1 MQERERRLA
10 GDQHELA
17 PLLQRDVGG
26 ALDQRSAGAMGDR
39 GERPHRARADHHAQ
53 CLHRPRRRLGAAVRV
68 IEQAHAAPIT
78 ARRLLQAGF
87 VLDPTFLGKQPPAV
101 RGDEQPGRHMI
112 RREHLEQP
120 HGVRCSG
127 GTGDRENDYFYF
139 TRLVEGKN
147 YPIYARKHGSVSAP
161 EEIMIDANAL
171 AEGKATF
178 LIRAWEVSSGEDL
191 LAFAADTTG
200 GRVSSIRFK
209 NLRTGEM
216 LSDVIPRAIGGIAWA
231 EDNRTLFYTKPDS
244 VSVRPYQV
252 YRHRLGTPAATDQ
265 MVYEDKDETYYV
277 GVSKTKSRAYIMIQ
291 SSQTMATEYSYIRAD
306 QPDAPFRVLFP
317 RERGHEYQA
326 NHFGDYFY
334 ILSNDHAKNF
344 RLMRTPVARPSR
356 ANWEEVI
363 PHRADV
369 LLEDFEFFKDFLVLS
384 ERKDGLVQLRV
395 RPWSGKGEY
404 YLDFGEPAYL
414 AFVSVNREFDTP
426 LLRYVYTSLT
436 TPSSTYDYDMRT
448 KQKTLLK
455 RDQILGGFDPSN
467 YVTERFYTTARDGAR
482 VPVSLMYKKGIA
494 RPAPLLLTGYGSY
507 GASSDPTFSS
517 DRLSLVDRGFVFA
530 IAHIRGGSE
539 MGRAWYENGR
549 QLQKKNTFNDFVD
562 VADDLIRRGYTSSS
576 KLFARGASAGG
587 LLMGAVVNQRPEL
600 WRGVVAGVPYVDVI
614 TTMSDSTIPLT
625 TGEYD
630 EWGNPHDS
638 TFYRYM
644 LSYSPY
650 DNVERKAYP
659 NLLITA
665 GLYDTQVLYV
675 EPAKWTAKLRAMKT
689 DNHRL
694 ILRTNMEAGHSG
706 ASGRYKRWHDVAFEY
721 AFLLDLAGLGGKP
734 TP

>member
-1 MQERERRLA
+1 MSTRMRSLA
-10 GDQHELA
+10 LA
-17 PLLQRDVGG
+17 FAVIPCAVIAQQAPMSSPTPPV
-26 ALDQRSAGAMGDR
+26 AAV
-39 GERPHRARADHHAQ
+39 RPHRFDEHGNVRIDQYYWLKERSNPEVIKYLEDENAYTASVMAHTQALQD
-53 CLHRPRRRLGAAVRV
+53 RLYEEMKGRV
-68 IEQAHAAPIT
+68 
-78 ARRLLQAGF
+78 LQNDQSVPF
-87 VLDPTFLGKQPPAV
+87 
-101 RGDEQPGRHMI
+101 
-112 RREHLEQP
+112 RE
-120 HGVRCSG
+120 G
-127 GTGDRENDYFYF
+127 NYFYY
-139 TRLVEGKN
+139 TRLVDGKN
-147 YPIYARKHGSVSAP
+147 YPIYARKRGSTTAP
-161 EEIMIDANAL
+161 EEIMIDANVL

-178 LIRAWEVSSGEDL
+178 IVRAWDVSSAEDI
-191 LAFAADTTG
+191 LAFAVDTTG
-200 GRVSSIRFK
+200 GRVSAIRFK

-216 LSDVIPRAIGGIAWA
+216 LADVIPRSIGGIAWA
-231 EDNRTLFYTKPDS
+231 EDNRTIFYTKPDS

-252 YRHRLGTPAATDQ
+252 YRHRLGTPAAADQ

-277 GVSKTKSRAYIMIQ
+277 GVFKTKSRAYIMIQ

-306 QPDAPFRVLFP
+306 QPDAAFRVLFP
-317 RERGHEYQA
+317 RERGHEYYV

-334 ILSNDHAKNF
+334 VLSNDHAQNF

-356 ANWEEVI
+356 ATWEEVI

-369 LLEDFEFFKDFLVLS
+369 LIEDFEFFRDFMVLS

-395 RPWSGKGEY
+395 RPWSGRGEY

-414 AFVSVNREFDTP
+414 AFVSTNREFDTP

-482 VPVSLMYKKGIA
+482 VPVSLVYRKGIA

-507 GASSDPTFSS
+507 GSSSDPTFSS
-517 DRLSLVDRGFVFA
+517 DRLSLLDRGFAFA

-549 QLQKKNTFNDFVD
+549 QLQKKNTFTDFID
-562 VADDLIRRGYTSSS
+562 VADDLIRRGYTSRDR
-576 KLFARGASAGG
+576 LFARGASAGG
-587 LLMGAVVNQRPEL
+587 LLMGAVVNMRPEL
-600 WRGVVAGVPYVDVI
+600 WKGVIAGVPYVDVI

-630 EWGNPHDS
+630 EWGNPNDS

-659 NLLITA
+659 NMLITA

-675 EPAKWTAKLRAMKT
+675 EPAKWTARLRAMRT
-689 DNHRL
+689 DNNRL
-694 ILRTNMEAGHSG
+694 ILRTNMEAGHAG
-706 ASGRYKRWHDVAFEY
+706 ASGRYKRWRDVAFEY
-721 AFLLDLAGLGGKP
+721 AFLLDLAGLGDKP

>member
-1 MQERERRLA
+1 MPAAIRSL
-10 GDQHELA
+10 
-17 PLLQRDVGG
+17 PLLTVLFPAVILAQAPATAVTTPSLTPPM
-26 ALDQRSAGAMGDR
+26 AAV
-39 GERPHRARADHHAQ
+39 RPHRFDEHGNVRIDQYYWLKERSNPEVIKYLEAENAYTKAVMAHTEALQD
-53 CLHRPRRRLGAAVRV
+53 RLYEELKGRV
-68 IEQAHAAPIT
+68 
-78 ARRLLQAGF
+78 LQNDQSVPF
-87 VLDPTFLGKQPPAV
+87 
-101 RGDEQPGRHMI
+101 
-112 RREHLEQP
+112 RE
-120 HGVRCSG
+120 G
-127 GTGDRENDYFYF
+127 NYFYY

-147 YPIYARKHGSVSAP
+147 YPIYARKRGALTAP

-178 LIRAWEVSSGEDL
+178 LIRAWDVSSGEDL

-216 LSDVIPRAIGGIAWA
+216 LSDVVPRSIGGIAWA
-231 EDNRTLFYTKPDS
+231 EDNRTIFYTKPDS

-252 YRHRLGTPAATDQ
+252 YRHKLGTAAATDQ

-277 GVSKTKSRAYIMIQ
+277 GVSKTKSRSYIMIQ

-306 QPDAPFRVLFP
+306 QPEAPFRVLIP
-317 RERGHEYQA
+317 RERGHEYYA

-344 RLMRTPVARPSR
+344 RLMRTPVARPGR
-356 ANWEEVI
+356 DNWEEVI

-369 LLEDFEFFKDFLVLS
+369 LLEDFEFFKDYLVLT

-395 RPWSGKGEY
+395 RPWTGGGQNEY
-404 YLDFGEPAYL
+404 YLDFGESAYL
-414 AFVSVNREFDTP
+414 AYVSTNLEFDTP
-426 LLRYVYTSLT
+426 VLRYGYTSLT
-436 TPSSTYDYDMRT
+436 TPSSTYDYDMKTR
-448 KQKTLLK
+448 QKTLLK
-455 RDQILGGFDPSN
+455 RDQILGGFDPAN
-467 YVTERFYTTARDGAR
+467 YVSERFFTTARDGAR
-482 VPVSLMYKKGIA
+482 VPVSLVYKKGIA

-507 GASSDPTFSS
+507 GSSSDPTFSS
-517 DRLSLVDRGFVFA
+517 DRLSLLDRGFVFA

-549 QLQKKNTFNDFVD
+549 QLQKKNTFTDFVD
-562 VADDLIRRGYTSSS
+562 AADDLIRRGYTSSDR
-576 KLFARGASAGG
+576 LFARGASAGG
-587 LLMGAVVNQRPEL
+587 LLMGAVVNMRPEL
-600 WRGVVAGVPYVDVI
+600 FKGVIAGVPYVDVI
-614 TTMSDSTIPLT
+614 TTMMDSTIPLT

-650 DNVERKAYP
+650 DHVERKAYP

-675 EPAKWTAKLRAMKT
+675 EPAKWTARLRAMKT
-689 DNHRL
+689 DNNRL
-694 ILRTNMEAGHSG
+694 ILRTNMEAGHGG
-706 ASGRYKRWHDVAFEY
+706 ASGRYKRWRDVAFEY
-721 AFLLDLAGLGGKP
+721 AFLLDLAGLGVKP

>member
-1 MQERERRLA
+1 MLFRIRAFALA
-10 GDQHELA
+10 LVAFAPGVIRAQAPATSAPAAALTPPLA
-17 PLLQRDVGG
+17 AV
-26 ALDQRSAGAMGDR
+26 
-39 GERPHRARADHHAQ
+39 RPHRFDEFGTVRIDNYYWLKERSNPEVIKYLEDENAYTKAVMAHTAALQD
-53 CLHRPRRRLGAAVRV
+53 RLYEEMKGRV
-68 IEQAHAAPIT
+68 
-78 ARRLLQAGF
+78 LQNDQSVPF
-87 VLDPTFLGKQPPAV
+87 
-101 RGDEQPGRHMI
+101 
-112 RREHLEQP
+112 RE
-120 HGVRCSG
+120 G
-127 GTGDRENDYFYF
+127 NYFYY

-147 YPIYARKHGSVSAP
+147 YPIYARKRGSLNAP
-161 EEIMIDANAL
+161 EEILIDANVL
-171 AEGKATF
+171 AEGKSTF
-178 LIRAWEVSSGEDL
+178 LIRAWDVSSAEDI

-200 GRVSSIRFK
+200 GRVSTIRFK
-209 NLRTGEM
+209 NLRTGET
-216 LSDVIPRAIGGIAWA
+216 LSDVIPRSIGGIAWA
-231 EDNRTLFYTKPDS
+231 EDNRTVFYTKPDS

-252 YRHRLGTPAATDQ
+252 YRHKLGTPAASDQ

-277 GVSKTKSRAYIMIQ
+277 SVFKTKSRAYIMIQ

-306 QPDAPFRVLFP
+306 QPDAAFRVLIP
-317 RERGHEYQA
+317 RERGHEYYA

-334 ILSNDHAKNF
+334 LLSNDHAQNF
-344 RLMRTPVARPSR
+344 RLMRTPVARPGR
-356 ANWEEVI
+356 ATWEEVI

-395 RPWSGKGEY
+395 RPWSGRGEY
-404 YLDFGEPAYL
+404 YLDFGEQAYL
-414 AFVSVNREFDTP
+414 AFVSTNREFDTP
-426 LLRYVYTSLT
+426 QLRYVYTSLT

-448 KQKTLLK
+448 KQRTLLK
-455 RDQILGGFDPSN
+455 RDQILGGFDPAN

-482 VPVSLMYKKGIA
+482 VPVSLVYKKGIA

-507 GASSDPTFSS
+507 GSSSDPTFSS
-517 DRLSLVDRGFVFA
+517 DRLSLLDRGFVYA

-562 VADDLIRRGYTSSS
+562 VADDLVRRGYTSSS

-600 WRGVVAGVPYVDVI
+600 WRGVIAGVPYVDVI

-659 NLLITA
+659 NMLITA

-675 EPAKWTAKLRAMKT
+675 EPAKWTARLRAMKT
-689 DNHRL
+689 DNNRL
-694 ILRTNMEAGHSG
+694 ILRTNMEAGHGG
-706 ASGRYKRWHDVAFEY
+706 ASGRYKRWRDVAFEY
-721 AFLLDLAGLGGKP
+721 SFLLDLAGLGDKP

>member
-1 MQERERRLA
+1 MLIRTRVLA
-10 GDQHELA
+10 LAAFVPGVILAQQQPAPPATAAPLA
-17 PLLQRDVGG
+17 PPMAAV
-26 ALDQRSAGAMGDR
+26 
-39 GERPHRARADHHAQ
+39 RPHRFDEHGTVRIDQYYWLKERSNPEVIKYLEAENAYTKAFMAHTEALQ
-53 CLHRPRRRLGAAVRV
+53 ERLYDELKGRV
-68 IEQAHAAPIT
+68 
-78 ARRLLQAGF
+78 LQNDQSVPF
-87 VLDPTFLGKQPPAV
+87 
-101 RGDEQPGRHMI
+101 
-112 RREHLEQP
+112 RE
-120 HGVRCSG
+120 G
-127 GTGDRENDYFYF
+127 NYFYY

-147 YPIYARKHGSVSAP
+147 YPIYARKRGSLTAP

-216 LSDVIPRAIGGIAWA
+216 LPDVVPRAIGGIAWA

-244 VSVRPYQV
+244 VTVRPYQV
-252 YRHRLGTPAATDQ
+252 YRHRLGTL
-265 MVYEDKDETYYV
+265 
-277 GVSKTKSRAYIMIQ
+277 
-291 SSQTMATEYSYIRAD
+291 MATEYSYIRAD
-306 QPDAPFRVLFP
+306 QPDAPFKVLIP
-317 RERGHEYQA
+317 RERGHEYSA

-344 RLMRTPVARPSR
+344 RLMRTPVAKPGRD
-356 ANWEEVI
+356 NWEEVI

-369 LLEDFEFFKDFLVLS
+369 LLEDFEFFRDYLVLT

-395 RPWSGKGEY
+395 RPWSGTNEY

-414 AFVSVNREFDTP
+414 AYVSTNLEFDTP
-426 LLRYVYTSLT
+426 VLRYGYTSLT

-448 KQKTLLK
+448 RQKTLLK
-455 RDQILGGFDPSN
+455 RDQILGGFDPAN
-467 YVTERFYTTARDGAR
+467 YVSERFFTTARDGAR
-482 VPVSLMYKKGIA
+482 VPVSLVYRKGIA

-507 GASSDPTFSS
+507 GSSSDPTFSS
-517 DRLSLVDRGFVFA
+517 DRLSLLDRGFAFA

-549 QLQKKNTFNDFVD
+549 QLEKKNTFTDFVD
-562 VADDLIRRGYTSSS
+562 VADDLVRRGYASSDR
-576 KLFARGASAGG
+576 LFARGASAGG
-587 LLMGAVVNQRPEL
+587 LLMGAVVNMRPEL
-600 WRGVVAGVPYVDVI
+600 LKGVIAGVPYVDVI
-614 TTMSDSTIPLT
+614 TTMMDSTIPLT

-675 EPAKWTAKLRAMKT
+675 EPAKWTARLRAMKT
-689 DNHRL
+689 DTNRL
-694 ILRTNMEAGHSG
+694 ILRTNMEAGHGG

>member
-1 MQERERRLA
+1 MLFRIRAFALA
-10 GDQHELA
+10 LVAFAPGVIRAQAPATSAPAAALTPPLA
-17 PLLQRDVGG
+17 AV
-26 ALDQRSAGAMGDR
+26 
-39 GERPHRARADHHAQ
+39 RPHRFDEFGTVRIDNYYWLKERSNPEVIKYLEDENAYTKAVMAHTAALQD
-53 CLHRPRRRLGAAVRV
+53 RLYEEMKGRV
-68 IEQAHAAPIT
+68 
-78 ARRLLQAGF
+78 LQNDQSVPF
-87 VLDPTFLGKQPPAV
+87 
-101 RGDEQPGRHMI
+101 
-112 RREHLEQP
+112 RE
-120 HGVRCSG
+120 G
-127 GTGDRENDYFYF
+127 NYFYY

-147 YPIYARKHGSVSAP
+147 YPIYARKRGSLNAP
-161 EEIMIDANAL
+161 EEILIDANVL
-171 AEGKATF
+171 AEGKSTF
-178 LIRAWEVSSGEDL
+178 LIRAWDVSSAEDI

-200 GRVSSIRFK
+200 GRVSTIRFK

-216 LSDVIPRAIGGIAWA
+216 LSDVIPRSIGGIAWA
-231 EDNRTLFYTKPDS
+231 EDNRTVFYTKPDS

-252 YRHRLGTPAATDQ
+252 YRHKLGTPAASDQ

-277 GVSKTKSRAYIMIQ
+277 SVFKTKSRAYIMIQ

-306 QPDAPFRVLFP
+306 QPDAAFRVLIP
-317 RERGHEYQA
+317 RERGHEYYA

-334 ILSNDHAKNF
+334 LLSNDHAQNF
-344 RLMRTPVARPSR
+344 RLMRTPVARPGR
-356 ANWEEVI
+356 ATWEEVI

-395 RPWSGKGEY
+395 RPWSGRGEY
-404 YLDFGEPAYL
+404 YLDFGEQAYL
-414 AFVSVNREFDTP
+414 AFVSTNLEFNTP

-448 KQKTLLK
+448 KQRTLLK
-455 RDQILGGFDPSN
+455 RDQILGGFDPAN

-482 VPVSLMYKKGIA
+482 VPVSLVYKKGIA

-507 GASSDPTFSS
+507 GSSSDPTFSS
-517 DRLSLVDRGFVFA
+517 DRLSLLDRGFVYA

-562 VADDLIRRGYTSSS
+562 VADDLVRRGYTSSS

-600 WRGVVAGVPYVDVI
+600 WRGVIAGVPYVDVI

-659 NLLITA
+659 NMLITA

-675 EPAKWTAKLRAMKT
+675 EPAKWTARLRAMKT
-689 DNHRL
+689 DNNRL
-694 ILRTNMEAGHSG
+694 ILRTNMEAGHGG
-706 ASGRYKRWHDVAFEY
+706 ASGRYKRWRDVAFEY
-721 AFLLDLAGLGGKP
+721 SFLLDLAGLGDKP

>member
-1 MQERERRLA
+1 MASRIRSLA
-10 GDQHELA
+10 LA
-17 PLLQRDVGG
+17 LIGFAPGIILAQAAATSTATATLTPPLAAV
-26 ALDQRSAGAMGDR
+26 
-39 GERPHRARADHHAQ
+39 RPHRFDEHGTVRIDPYYWLKERSNPEVIKYLEEENAYTKAVMAHTEALQD
-53 CLHRPRRRLGAAVRV
+53 RLYEEMKGRV
-68 IEQAHAAPIT
+68 
-78 ARRLLQAGF
+78 LQNDQSVPF
-87 VLDPTFLGKQPPAV
+87 
-101 RGDEQPGRHMI
+101 
-112 RREHLEQP
+112 RE
-120 HGVRCSG
+120 R
-127 GTGDRENDYFYF
+127 NYFYY

-147 YPIYARKHGSVSAP
+147 YPIYARKRGSLSAP
-161 EEIMIDANAL
+161 EEIMIDANVL

-178 LIRAWEVSSGEDL
+178 LIRAWEVSSVEDL

-216 LSDVIPRAIGGIAWA
+216 LPDIIPRAIGGIAWA

-277 GVSKTKSRAYIMIQ
+277 GVFKTKSRAYIMIQ

-306 QPDAPFRVLFP
+306 QPDAPFKVLIP
-317 RERGHEYQA
+317 RERGHEYSA

-344 RLMRTPVARPSR
+344 RLMRTPVARPGR
-356 ANWEEVI
+356 DNWQEVI
-363 PHRADV
+363 PHRPDV
-369 LLEDFEFFKDFLVLS
+369 LLEDFEFFRDFLVLT

-395 RPWSGKGEY
+395 RPWSGTNEY

-414 AFVSVNREFDTP
+414 AYVSTNLEFDTSV
-426 LLRYVYTSLT
+426 LRYGYTSLT

-448 KQKTLLK
+448 RQKTLLK
-455 RDQILGGFDPSN
+455 RDQILGGFDPAN

-482 VPVSLMYKKGIA
+482 VPVSIVYRKGIA

-517 DRLSLVDRGFVFA
+517 DRLSLLDRGFAFA

-562 VADDLIRRGYTSSS
+562 VADDLIRRGYTSPDR
-576 KLFARGASAGG
+576 LFARGASAGG
-587 LLMGAVVNQRPEL
+587 LLMGAVVNMRPEL
-600 WRGVVAGVPYVDVI
+600 FKGVIAGVPYVDVI
-614 TTMSDSTIPLT
+614 TTMMDSTIPLT

-689 DNHRL
+689 GSNRL
-694 ILRTNMEAGHSG
+694 ILRTNMEAGHGG
-706 ASGRYKRWHDVAFEY
+706 ASGRYKRWRDVAFEY
-721 AFLLDLAGLGGKP
+721 AFLLDLAGLGEKP
-734 TP
+734 SP

>member
-1 MQERERRLA
+1 MPARIRSLA
-10 GDQHELA
+10 LA
-17 PLLQRDVGG
+17 LAAFIPATVVAQQAPTTSPAAP
-26 ALDQRSAGAMGDR
+26 ALTPPMAAV
-39 GERPHRARADHHAQ
+39 RPHRFDEHGNVRIDQYYWLKDRNNPEVIKYLEDENAYTKAVMAHTQALQD
-53 CLHRPRRRLGAAVRV
+53 RLYEELKGRV
-68 IEQAHAAPIT
+68 
-78 ARRLLQAGF
+78 LQNDQSVPF
-87 VLDPTFLGKQPPAV
+87 
-101 RGDEQPGRHMI
+101 
-112 RREHLEQP
+112 RE
-120 HGVRCSG
+120 G
-127 GTGDRENDYFYF
+127 NYFYY

-147 YPIYARKHGSVSAP
+147 YPIYARKRGSVSAP

-216 LSDVIPRAIGGIAWA
+216 LSDVVPRSIGGIAWA
-231 EDNRTLFYTKPDS
+231 EDNRTIFYTKPDS

-252 YRHRLGTPAATDQ
+252 YRHKLGTPAATDQ

-277 GVSKTKSRAYIMIQ
+277 GVSKTKSRSYIMIQ

-306 QPDAPFRVLFP
+306 QPEARFRVLIP
-317 RERGHEYQA
+317 RERGHEYYT

-344 RLMRTPVARPSR
+344 RLMRTPVAKPGRD
-356 ANWEEVI
+356 NWQEVI
-363 PHRADV
+363 PHRAAV
-369 LLEDFEFFKDFLVLS
+369 LIEDFEFFRDYLVLT

-395 RPWSGKGEY
+395 RPWTGQNEY

-414 AFVSVNREFDTP
+414 AYVSTNLEFDTP
-426 LLRYVYTSLT
+426 VLRYGYTSLT
-436 TPSSTYDYDMRT
+436 TPSSTYDYDMKTR
-448 KQKTLLK
+448 QKTLLK
-455 RDQILGGFDPSN
+455 RDQILGGFDPAN
-467 YVTERFYTTARDGAR
+467 YVTERFWTTARDGAR
-482 VPVSLMYKKGIA
+482 VPVSLVYRKGTA

-507 GASSDPTFSS
+507 GSSSDPTFSS
-517 DRLSLVDRGFVFA
+517 DRLSLLDRGFVFA

-549 QLQKKNTFNDFVD
+549 QLQKKNTFTDFID
-562 VADDLIRRGYTSSS
+562 VADDLIRRGYTSSNR
-576 KLFARGASAGG
+576 LFARGASAGG
-587 LLMGAVVNQRPEL
+587 LLMGAVVNMRPEL
-600 WRGVVAGVPYVDVI
+600 FRGVIAGVPYVDVI

-638 TFYRYM
+638 TFYQYM

-675 EPAKWTAKLRAMKT
+675 EPAKWTARLRAMKT
-689 DNHRL
+689 DNNRL
-694 ILRTNMEAGHSG
+694 ILRTNMEAGHGG

-721 AFLLDLAGLGGKP
+721 AFLLDLAGLGDKP

>member
-1 MQERERRLA
+1 MITYPRFLA
-10 GDQHELA
+10 LA
-17 PLLQRDVGG
+17 AFVPAVVV
-26 ALDQRSAGAMGDR
+26 
-39 GERPHRARADHHAQ
+39 AQ
-53 CLHRPRRRLGAAVRV
+53 QAPAPSPTAPVLTPPVAAVRAHRFDEHGTVRTDSYYWLRERSNPEV
-68 IEQAHAAPIT
+68 IKYLEDENAYTKAVMAHTEALQN
-78 ARRLLQAGF
+78 RLYDELKGRVLQSDQSVPF
-87 VLDPTFLGKQPPAV
+87 
-101 RGDEQPGRHMI
+101 
-112 RREHLEQP
+112 RE
-120 HGVRCSG
+120 G
-127 GTGDRENDYFYF
+127 NYFYY

-147 YPIYARKHGSVSAP
+147 YPIYARKRGSLNAP
-161 EEIMIDANAL
+161 EEILIDANAL
-171 AEGKATF
+171 AEGKPTF

-209 NLRTGEM
+209 NLRSGE
-216 LSDVIPRAIGGIAWA
+216 LLPDIVPRAIGGIAWA
-231 EDNRTLFYTKPDS
+231 EDNHTLFYTKPDS
-244 VSVRPYQV
+244 VTVRPYQI
-252 YRHRLGTPAATDQ
+252 YRHKLGTPASADHL
-265 MVYEDKDETYYV
+265 VYEDKDETYYTSV
-277 GVSKTKSRAYIMIQ
+277 FKTKSRAYIMVQ
-291 SSQTMATEYSYIRAD
+291 SEQTMATEYHYVRAD
-306 QPDAPFRVLFP
+306 QPDAAVRVLIS
-317 RERGHEYQA
+317 RERGHEYYA
-326 NHFGDYFY
+326 DHFGDYFY

-344 RLMRTPVARPSR
+344 RLMRTPVARPGR
-356 ANWEEVI
+356 DNWEEVI
-363 PHRADV
+363 AHRPDV
-369 LLEDFEFFKDFLVLS
+369 LLEGFESFKDYLVLS

-395 RPWSGKGEY
+395 RPWSGGGRTEY

-414 AFVSVNREFDTP
+414 AYVSVNREFDTP
-426 LLRYVYTSLT
+426 LLRFVYTSLT

-448 KQKTLLK
+448 RQKTLLK
-455 RDQILGGFDPSN
+455 RDSILGGFDPAN
-467 YVTERFYTTARDGAR
+467 YVTERLYTTARDGAR
-482 VPVSLMYKKGIA
+482 VPVSVVYRKGIA

-507 GASSDPTFSS
+507 GASTDPTFSS
-517 DRLSLVDRGFVFA
+517 DRLSLLDRGFVFA

-549 QLQKKNTFNDFVD
+549 QLQKKNTFTDFID
-562 VADDLIRRGYTSSS
+562 VADDLVRRGYTTPDRM
-576 KLFARGASAGG
+576 FARGASAGG
-587 LLMGAVVNQRPEL
+587 LLMGAVVNLRPEL
-600 WRGVVAGVPYVDVI
+600 FEGVIAGVPYVDVI
-614 TTMSDSTIPLT
+614 TTMMDSTIPLT

-689 DNHRL
+689 DKNRL

-706 ASGRYKRWHDVAFEY
+706 ASGRYKRWRDVAFEY
-721 AFLLDLAGLGGKP
+721 AFLLDLAGLGDKP

>member
-1 MQERERRLA
+1 MRALA
-10 GDQHELA
+10 LVALWPVVLVGQQA
-17 PLLQRDVGG
+17 PATAPATLTPPV
-26 ALDQRSAGAMGDR
+26 AAV
-39 GERPHRARADHHAQ
+39 RPHRFDEHGTVRIDNYYWLKDRKDPEVIRYLEDENAYTKAVMAHTEPLQ
-53 CLHRPRRRLGAAVRV
+53 ERLYEELKGRV
-68 IEQAHAAPIT
+68 QQNDQSVP
-78 ARRLLQAGF
+78 F
-87 VLDPTFLGKQPPAV
+87 
-101 RGDEQPGRHMI
+101 
-112 RREHLEQP
+112 RE
-120 HGVRCSG
+120 G
-127 GTGDRENDYFYF
+127 NYFYY
-139 TRLVEGKN
+139 TRLVDGKN
-147 YPIYARKHGSVSAP
+147 YPIYARKRGALTAP
-161 EEIMIDANAL
+161 EEIMIDVNAL
-171 AEGKATF
+171 AEGKSTY
-178 LIRAWEVSSGEDL
+178 IVRAWDVSSAEDI

-216 LSDVIPRAIGGIAWA
+216 LSDVIPRSIGGLAWA
-231 EDNRTLFYTKPDS
+231 EDNRTIFYTKPDS

-252 YRHRLGTPAATDQ
+252 YRHKLGTPAATDQ
-265 MVYEDKDETYYV
+265 MVYEDRDEQYYV
-277 GVSKTKSRAYIMIQ
+277 GVSKTKSRGYIMIQ

-306 QPDAPFRVLFP
+306 QPDAPFKVLFP
-317 RERGHEYQA
+317 RERGHEYSA
-326 NHFGDYFY
+326 SHFGDYFY
-334 ILSNDHAKNF
+334 VLTNDHAKNF

-395 RPWSGKGEY
+395 RPWTGKGEY

-414 AFVSVNREFDTP
+414 AFVSTNREFDTP

-436 TPSSTYDYDMRT
+436 TPSSSYDYDMRT
-448 KQKTLLK
+448 RQRTLLK

-482 VPVSLMYKKGIA
+482 VPVSIVYRKGMM

-507 GASSDPTFSS
+507 GSSSDPTFSS
-517 DRLSLVDRGFVFA
+517 DRLSLLDRGFAFA

-562 VADDLIRRGYTSSS
+562 VADDLIKRGYTSSDR
-576 KLFARGASAGG
+576 LFAVGRSAGG
-587 LLMGAVVNQRPEL
+587 LLMGAVVNMRPEL
-600 WRGVVAGVPYVDVI
+600 FRGVIAGVPYVDVI

-630 EWGNPHDS
+630 EWGNPNDS

-659 NLLITA
+659 NMLITA

-689 DNHRL
+689 DTNRL
-694 ILRTNMEAGHSG
+694 ILRTNMEAGHAG
-706 ASGRYKRWHDVAFEY
+706 ASGRYKRWRDVAFEY
-721 AFLLDLAGLGGKP
+721 AFLLDLAGLGDRAAP
-734 TP
+734 

>member
-1 MQERERRLA
+1 MLA
-10 GDQHELA
+10 RVRSFALA
-17 PLLQRDVGG
+17 LAAFVPSSIVAQATATSAAAP
-26 ALDQRSAGAMGDR
+26 ALTPPMAVV
-39 GERPHRARADHHAQ
+39 RPHRFDEFGTVRIDNYYWLKERSNPEVIKYLEDENAYTKAVMAHTVALQD
-53 CLHRPRRRLGAAVRV
+53 RLYEEMKGRV
-68 IEQAHAAPIT
+68 
-78 ARRLLQAGF
+78 LQNDQSVPF
-87 VLDPTFLGKQPPAV
+87 
-101 RGDEQPGRHMI
+101 
-112 RREHLEQP
+112 RE
-120 HGVRCSG
+120 G
-127 GTGDRENDYFYF
+127 NYFYY

-147 YPIYARKHGSVSAP
+147 YPIYARKRGSLNAP
-161 EEIMIDANAL
+161 EEIMIDANVL

-178 LIRAWEVSSGEDL
+178 LIRAWDVSSAEDI
-191 LAFAADTTG
+191 LAFGADTTG
-200 GRVSSIRFK
+200 GRVSAIRFK

-216 LSDVIPRAIGGIAWA
+216 LSDVIPRSIGGIAWA
-231 EDNRTLFYTKPDS
+231 EDNRTIFYTKPDS

-252 YRHRLGTPAATDQ
+252 YRHTLGTPAASDRL
-265 MVYEDKDETYYV
+265 VYEDKDETYYV
-277 GVSKTKSRAYIMIQ
+277 GVFKTKSRAYIMIQ

-306 QPDAPFRVLFP
+306 QPDAPFRVLIP
-317 RERGHEYQA
+317 RERGHEYSA

-334 ILSNDHAKNF
+334 LLSNDHAKNF
-344 RLMRTPVARPSR
+344 RLMRTPVARPGR
-356 ANWEEVI
+356 DNWEEVI

-395 RPWSGKGEY
+395 RPWSGKNEY

-414 AFVSVNREFDTP
+414 AFVSTNLEFDTP

-455 RDQILGGFDPSN
+455 RDQILGGFDPVN

-482 VPVSLMYKKGIA
+482 VPVSLVYKKGVA

-507 GASSDPTFSS
+507 GSSSDPTFSS
-517 DRLSLVDRGFVFA
+517 DRLSLLDRGFVYA

-562 VADDLIRRGYTSSS
+562 VGDDLIRRGYTSAN

-600 WRGVVAGVPYVDVI
+600 WRGVIAGVPYVDVI

-659 NLLITA
+659 NMLITA

-675 EPAKWTAKLRAMKT
+675 EPAKWTARLRAMKT
-689 DNHRL
+689 DNNRL
-694 ILRTNMEAGHSG
+694 ILRTNMEAGHGG
-706 ASGRYKRWHDVAFEY
+706 ASGRYKRWRDVAFEY
-721 AFLLDLAGLGGKP
+721 AFLLDLAGLGDKP

>member
-1 MQERERRLA
+1 MITHPRFLA
-10 GDQHELA
+10 LA
-17 PLLQRDVGG
+17 AFVPAVVVAQQSPAPSPIAP
-26 ALDQRSAGAMGDR
+26 ALTPPVAAV
-39 GERPHRARADHHAQ
+39 RPHRFDEHGTVRTDSYYWLRERSNPEVIKYLEDENAYTKAVMAHTEALQ
-53 CLHRPRRRLGAAVRV
+53 NRLYDELKGRV
-68 IEQAHAAPIT
+68 
-78 ARRLLQAGF
+78 LQSDQSVPF
-87 VLDPTFLGKQPPAV
+87 
-101 RGDEQPGRHMI
+101 
-112 RREHLEQP
+112 RE
-120 HGVRCSG
+120 G
-127 GTGDRENDYFYF
+127 NYFYY

-147 YPIYARKHGSVSAP
+147 YPIYARKRGSLNAP
-161 EEIMIDANAL
+161 EEILIDANAL
-171 AEGKATF
+171 AEGKPTF

-209 NLRTGEM
+209 NLRSGA
-216 LSDVIPRAIGGIAWA
+216 LLPDIVPRAIGGIAWA

-244 VSVRPYQV
+244 VTVRPYQI
-252 YRHRLGTPAATDQ
+252 YRHKLGTPASADHL
-265 MVYEDKDETYYV
+265 VYEDKDETYYTSV
-277 GVSKTKSRAYIMIQ
+277 FKTKSRAYIMVQ
-291 SSQTMATEYSYIRAD
+291 SEQTMATEYHYVRAD
-306 QPDAPFRVLFP
+306 QPDAAVRVLIP
-317 RERGHEYQA
+317 RERGHEYYA
-326 NHFGDYFY
+326 DHFGDYFY

-344 RLMRTPVARPSR
+344 RLMRTPVARPGR
-356 ANWEEVI
+356 DNWEEVI
-363 PHRADV
+363 AHRPDV
-369 LLEDFEFFKDFLVLS
+369 LLEAFESFKDYLVLS

-395 RPWSGKGEY
+395 RPWSGGGRTEY

-414 AFVSVNREFDTP
+414 AYVSVNREFDTP
-426 LLRYVYTSLT
+426 LLRFVYTSLT

-448 KQKTLLK
+448 RQKTLLK
-455 RDQILGGFDPSN
+455 RDSILGGFDPAN
-467 YVTERFYTTARDGAR
+467 YVTERLYTTARDGAR
-482 VPVSLMYKKGIA
+482 VPVSVVYRKGIA

-507 GASSDPTFSS
+507 GASTDPTFSS
-517 DRLSLVDRGFVFA
+517 DRLSLLDRGFVFA

-549 QLQKKNTFNDFVD
+549 QLQKKNTFTDFID
-562 VADDLIRRGYTSSS
+562 VADDLVRRGYTTPDRM
-576 KLFARGASAGG
+576 FARGASAGG
-587 LLMGAVVNQRPEL
+587 LLMGAVVNMRPEL
-600 WRGVVAGVPYVDVI
+600 FEGVIAGVPYVDVI
-614 TTMSDSTIPLT
+614 TTMMDSTIPLT

-659 NLLITA
+659 NLLLTA

-689 DNHRL
+689 DTNRL

-706 ASGRYKRWHDVAFEY
+706 ASGRYKRWRDVAFEY
-721 AFLLDLAGLGGKP
+721 AFLLDLAGLGDKP

>member
-1 MQERERRLA
+1 MLFRIRAFALA
-10 GDQHELA
+10 LVAFAPAVIRAQTPAVSAPAAALTPPLA
-17 PLLQRDVGG
+17 AV
-26 ALDQRSAGAMGDR
+26 
-39 GERPHRARADHHAQ
+39 RPHRFDEFGTVRIDNYYWLKERSNPEVIKYLEDENAYTKAVMAHTQALQD
-53 CLHRPRRRLGAAVRV
+53 RLYEEMKGRV
-68 IEQAHAAPIT
+68 
-78 ARRLLQAGF
+78 LQNDQSVPF
-87 VLDPTFLGKQPPAV
+87 
-101 RGDEQPGRHMI
+101 
-112 RREHLEQP
+112 RE
-120 HGVRCSG
+120 G
-127 GTGDRENDYFYF
+127 NYFYY

-147 YPIYARKHGSVSAP
+147 YPIYARKRGALNAP
-161 EEIMIDANAL
+161 EEIMIDANVL
-171 AEGKATF
+171 AEGKSTF
-178 LIRAWEVSSGEDL
+178 LIRAWDVSSAGDI

-200 GRVSSIRFK
+200 GRVSAIRFK

-216 LSDVIPRAIGGIAWA
+216 LSDVIPRSIGGIAWA
-231 EDNRTLFYTKPDS
+231 EDNRTIFYTKPDA

-252 YRHRLGTPAATDQ
+252 YRHKLGTPAASDQ

-277 GVSKTKSRAYIMIQ
+277 SVFKTKSRAYIMIQ

-306 QPDAPFRVLFP
+306 QPDAPFKVLIP
-317 RERGHEYQA
+317 RERGHEYSA

-344 RLMRTPVARPSR
+344 RLMRTPVAKPGRD
-356 ANWEEVI
+356 NWEEVI

-369 LLEDFEFFKDFLVLS
+369 LLEDFEFFRDYLVLT

-395 RPWSGKGEY
+395 RPWSGTNEY

-414 AFVSVNREFDTP
+414 AFVSTNREFDTP

-455 RDQILGGFDPSN
+455 RDQILGGFDPAN

-675 EPAKWTAKLRAMKT
+675 EPAKWTARLRAMKT
-689 DNHRL
+689 DTNRL

-706 ASGRYKRWHDVAFEY
+706 ASGRYKRWRDVAFEY
-721 AFLLDLAGLGGKP
+721 AFLLDLAGLGDKP

>member
-1 MQERERRLA
+1 MITHPRFLA
-10 GDQHELA
+10 LA
-17 PLLQRDVGG
+17 AFVPAVIVAQQSPAPSPTAP
-26 ALDQRSAGAMGDR
+26 ALTPPVAAV
-39 GERPHRARADHHAQ
+39 RPHRFDEHGTVRTDSYYWLRERSNPEVIKYLEDENAYTKGVMAHTEALQ
-53 CLHRPRRRLGAAVRV
+53 NRLYDELKGRV
-68 IEQAHAAPIT
+68 
-78 ARRLLQAGF
+78 LQSDQSVPF
-87 VLDPTFLGKQPPAV
+87 
-101 RGDEQPGRHMI
+101 
-112 RREHLEQP
+112 RE
-120 HGVRCSG
+120 G
-127 GTGDRENDYFYF
+127 NYFYY

-147 YPIYARKHGSVSAP
+147 YPIYARKRGSLNAP
-161 EEIMIDANAL
+161 EEILIDANAL
-171 AEGKATF
+171 AEGKPTF

-209 NLRTGEM
+209 NLRSGE
-216 LSDVIPRAIGGIAWA
+216 LLPDIVPRAIGGIAWA

-244 VSVRPYQV
+244 VTVRPYQI
-252 YRHRLGTPAATDQ
+252 YRHKLGTPASADHL
-265 MVYEDKDETYYV
+265 VYEDKDETYYTSV
-277 GVSKTKSRAYIMIQ
+277 FKTKSRAYIMVQ
-291 SSQTMATEYSYIRAD
+291 SEQTMATEYHYVRAD
-306 QPDAPFRVLFP
+306 QPDAAVRVLIP
-317 RERGHEYQA
+317 RERGHEYYA
-326 NHFGDYFY
+326 DHFGDYFY

-344 RLMRTPVARPSR
+344 RLMRTPVARPGR
-356 ANWEEVI
+356 DNWEEVI
-363 PHRADV
+363 AHRPDV
-369 LLEDFEFFKDFLVLS
+369 LLEGFESFKDYLVLS

-395 RPWSGKGEY
+395 RPWSGGGRTEY

-414 AFVSVNREFDTP
+414 AYVSVNREFDTP
-426 LLRYVYTSLT
+426 LLRFVYTSLT

-448 KQKTLLK
+448 RQKTLLK
-455 RDQILGGFDPSN
+455 RDSILGGFDPAN

-482 VPVSLMYKKGIA
+482 VPVSVVYRKGIA

-507 GASSDPTFSS
+507 GASTDPTFSS
-517 DRLSLVDRGFVFA
+517 DRLSLLDRGFVFA

-549 QLQKKNTFNDFVD
+549 QLQKKNTFTDFID
-562 VADDLIRRGYTSSS
+562 VADDLVRRGYTTPDRM
-576 KLFARGASAGG
+576 FARGASAGG
-587 LLMGAVVNQRPEL
+587 LLMGAVVNMRPEL
-600 WRGVVAGVPYVDVI
+600 FEGVIAGVPYVDVI
-614 TTMSDSTIPLT
+614 TTMMDSTIPLT

-650 DNVERKAYP
+650 DNVERKEYP
-659 NLLITA
+659 NLLLTA

-689 DNHRL
+689 DTNRL

-706 ASGRYKRWHDVAFEY
+706 ASGRYKRWRDVAFEY
-721 AFLLDLAGLGGKP
+721 AFLLDLAGLGDKP

>member
-1 MQERERRLA
+1 MPAAIRSL
-10 GDQHELA
+10 
-17 PLLQRDVGG
+17 PLLAVLFPGVILAQAPATATTTPSLTPPMAAV
-26 ALDQRSAGAMGDR
+26 
-39 GERPHRARADHHAQ
+39 RPHRFDEHGNVRIDQYYWLKERSNPEVIKYLEAENAYTKAVMAHTEALQ
-53 CLHRPRRRLGAAVRV
+53 ERLYDELKGRV
-68 IEQAHAAPIT
+68 
-78 ARRLLQAGF
+78 LQNDQSVPF
-87 VLDPTFLGKQPPAV
+87 
-101 RGDEQPGRHMI
+101 
-112 RREHLEQP
+112 RE
-120 HGVRCSG
+120 G
-127 GTGDRENDYFYF
+127 NYFYY

-147 YPIYARKHGSVSAP
+147 YPIYARKRGSVSAP

-252 YRHRLGTPAATDQ
+252 YRHKLGTPAATDQ

-306 QPDAPFRVLFP
+306 QPDAPFKVIFP
-317 RERGHEYQA
+317 RERGHEYHA

-344 RLMRTPVARPSR
+344 RLMRTPVARPGR
-356 ANWEEVI
+356 DNWEEVI

-369 LLEDFEFFKDFLVLS
+369 LLEDFEFFKDYLVLT

-395 RPWSGKGEY
+395 RPWTGGGQNEY

-414 AFVSVNREFDTP
+414 AYVSTNLEFDTP
-426 LLRYVYTSLT
+426 VLRYGYTSLT
-436 TPSSTYDYDMRT
+436 TPSSTYDYDMKTR
-448 KQKTLLK
+448 QKTLLK
-455 RDQILGGFDPSN
+455 RDQILGGFDPAN
-467 YVTERFYTTARDGAR
+467 YVSERFFTTARDGAR
-482 VPVSLMYKKGIA
+482 VPVSIVYRKGIA

-507 GASSDPTFSS
+507 GSSSDPTFSS
-517 DRLSLVDRGFVFA
+517 DRLSLLDRGFAFA

-549 QLQKKNTFNDFVD
+549 QLQKKNTFTDFVD
-562 VADDLIRRGYTSSS
+562 VADDLIRRSYTSSDR
-576 KLFARGASAGG
+576 LFARGASAGG
-587 LLMGAVVNQRPEL
+587 LLMGAVVNMRPEL
-600 WRGVVAGVPYVDVI
+600 FKGVIAGVPYVDVI
-614 TTMSDSTIPLT
+614 TTMMDSTIPLT

-650 DNVERKAYP
+650 DNVARKAYP

-675 EPAKWTAKLRAMKT
+675 EPAKWTARLRAMKT
-689 DNHRL
+689 DSNRL
-694 ILRTNMEAGHSG
+694 ILRTNMEAGHGG
-706 ASGRYKRWHDVAFEY
+706 ASGRYKRWRDVAFEY
-721 AFLLDLAGLGGKP
+721 AFLLDLAGLGVKP

>member
-1 MQERERRLA
+1 MVPHFRVLA
-10 GDQHELA
+10 LA
-17 PLLQRDVGG
+17 ACAPGIILAQAPTTSTAASPLTPPVAAIR
-26 ALDQRSAGAMGDR
+26 
-39 GERPHRARADHHAQ
+39 
-53 CLHRPRRRLGAAVRV
+53 LHRFDEHGTVRIDPYYWLKERSNPEVIKYLEDENAYTKAVMAHTEPLQDRLYEELKGRV
-68 IEQAHAAPIT
+68 
-78 ARRLLQAGF
+78 LQNDQSVPF
-87 VLDPTFLGKQPPAV
+87 
-101 RGDEQPGRHMI
+101 
-112 RREHLEQP
+112 RE
-120 HGVRCSG
+120 
-127 GTGDRENDYFYF
+127 GTYFYY

-147 YPIYARKHGSVSAP
+147 YPIYARKRGSLNAP
-161 EEIMIDANAL
+161 EEILIDANAL
-171 AEGKATF
+171 AEGKPTF
-178 LIRAWEVSSGEDL
+178 LIRAWDISSGEDL
-191 LAFAADTTG
+191 LAFGVDTTG
-200 GRVSSIRFK
+200 GRVNTIYIK

-231 EDNRTLFYTKPDS
+231 EVNRTLFYTKPDS

-252 YRHRLGTPAATDQ
+252 YRHRLGTPAASDQ

-277 GVSKTKSRAYIMIQ
+277 SVSKTKSRAYIMIQ

-306 QPDAPFRVLFP
+306 QPDAPFKVIFP
-317 RERGHEYQA
+317 RERGHEYFA

-344 RLMRTPVARPSR
+344 RLMRTPVAKPGCD
-356 ANWEEVI
+356 NWEEVI

-369 LLEDFEFFKDFLVLS
+369 LLEDFEFFKDYLVLT

-395 RPWSGKGEY
+395 RPWTGGGQNEY

-414 AFVSVNREFDTP
+414 AYVSTNLEFDTP
-426 LLRYVYTSLT
+426 VLRYGYTSLT
-436 TPSSTYDYDMRT
+436 TPSSTYDYDMKTR
-448 KQKTLLK
+448 QKTLLK
-455 RDQILGGFDPSN
+455 RDQILGGFDPAN
-467 YVTERFYTTARDGAR
+467 YVSERFYTTARDGAR
-482 VPVSLMYKKGIA
+482 VPVSLVYRKGIA

-507 GASSDPTFSS
+507 GSSSDPTFSS
-517 DRLSLVDRGFVFA
+517 DRLSLLDRGFVFA

-562 VADDLIRRGYTSSS
+562 VADDLIRRGYTSSG

-587 LLMGAVVNQRPEL
+587 LLMGAVVNMRPEL
-600 WRGVVAGVPYVDVI
+600 FRGVIAGVPYVDVI
-614 TTMSDSTIPLT
+614 TTMMDSTIPLT

-675 EPAKWTAKLRAMKT
+675 EPAKWTARLRAMKT
-689 DNHRL
+689 DNNRL

-721 AFLLDLAGLGGKP
+721 AFLLDLAGLGDKP

>member
-1 MQERERRLA
+1 
-10 GDQHELA
+10 
-17 PLLQRDVGG
+17 
-26 ALDQRSAGAMGDR
+26 
-39 GERPHRARADHHAQ
+39 
-53 CLHRPRRRLGAAVRV
+53 
-68 IEQAHAAPIT
+68 
-78 ARRLLQAGF
+78 
-87 VLDPTFLGKQPPAV
+87 
-101 RGDEQPGRHMI
+101 
-112 RREHLEQP
+112 
-120 HGVRCSG
+120 
-127 GTGDRENDYFYF
+127 
-139 TRLVEGKN
+139 
-147 YPIYARKHGSVSAP
+147 
-161 EEIMIDANAL
+161 MIDANAL

-178 LIRAWEVSSGEDL
+178 LIRGWDVSSGEDL
-191 LAFAADTTG
+191 LAFAVDTTG

-209 NLRTGEM
+209 NLRTGET
-216 LSDVIPRAIGGIAWA
+216 LSDVVPRAIGGIAWA

-306 QPDAPFRVLFP
+306 QPDAPFRILIP
-317 RERGHEYQA
+317 RERGHEYYA

-344 RLMRTPVARPSR
+344 RLMRTPVARPGR
-356 ANWEEVI
+356 DNWEEVI

-369 LLEDFEFFKDFLVLS
+369 LVE
-384 ERKDGLVQLRV
+384 LRV
-395 RPWSGKGEY
+395 RPWTGGGQNEY

-414 AFVSVNREFDTP
+414 AYVSTNLEFNTP
-426 LLRYVYTSLT
+426 VLRYGYTSLT
-436 TPSSTYDYDMRT
+436 TPSSTYDYDMKTR
-448 KQKTLLK
+448 QKTLLK
-455 RDQILGGFDPSN
+455 RDQILGGFDPAN

-482 VPVSLMYKKGIA
+482 VPVSLVYRKGIA

-507 GASSDPTFSS
+507 GSSSDPTFSS
-517 DRLSLVDRGFVFA
+517 DRLSLLDRGFVFA

-549 QLQKKNTFNDFVD
+549 QLQKKNTFTDFID
-562 VADDLIRRGYTSSS
+562 VADDLIRRGYTSSNR
-576 KLFARGASAGG
+576 LFARGASAGG
-587 LLMGAVVNQRPEL
+587 LLMGAVVNMRPEL
-600 WRGVVAGVPYVDVI
+600 FRGVIAGVPYVDVI

-675 EPAKWTAKLRAMKT
+675 EPAKWTARLRAMKT
-689 DNHRL
+689 DNNRL
-694 ILRTNMEAGHSG
+694 ILRTNMEAGHGG
-706 ASGRYKRWHDVAFEY
+706 ASGR
-721 AFLLDLAGLGGKP
+721 
-734 TP
+734 

>member
-1 MQERERRLA
+1 MPARIRSFALA
-10 GDQHELA
+10 LA
-17 PLLQRDVGG
+17 AFSPVVVIAQQAPATSAAAP
-26 ALDQRSAGAMGDR
+26 ALTPPVAAV
-39 GERPHRARADHHAQ
+39 RPHRFEEHGNVRTDPYYWLKERSNPEVISYLEAENTYTKAVMAHTEALQD
-53 CLHRPRRRLGAAVRV
+53 RLYEEMKGRV
-68 IEQAHAAPIT
+68 
-78 ARRLLQAGF
+78 LQNDQSVPF
-87 VLDPTFLGKQPPAV
+87 
-101 RGDEQPGRHMI
+101 
-112 RREHLEQP
+112 RE
-120 HGVRCSG
+120 G
-127 GTGDRENDYFYF
+127 NYFYY
-139 TRLVEGKN
+139 TRLVEGRN
-147 YPIYARKHGSVSAP
+147 YPIYARKRGSLNAP
-161 EEIMIDANAL
+161 EEIMIDANVL
-171 AEGKATF
+171 AEGKPTF
-178 LIRAWEVSSGEDL
+178 LIRAWDLSSAEDI
-191 LAFAADTTG
+191 LAFAVDTTG

-216 LSDVIPRAIGGIAWA
+216 LTDVIPRSIGGIAWA
-231 EDNRTLFYTKPDS
+231 EDNRTIFYTKPDS

-252 YRHRLGTPAATDQ
+252 YRHKLGTPASADP

-277 GVSKTKSRAYIMIQ
+277 GVFKTKSRAYIMIQ

-356 ANWEEVI
+356 ATWEEVI

-482 VPVSLMYKKGIA
+482 VPVSIVYRKGIA

-507 GASSDPTFSS
+507 GSSSDPSFSS
-517 DRLSLVDRGFVFA
+517 DRLSLLDRGFAFA

-562 VADDLIRRGYTSSS
+562 VADDLIRRGYTSSDR
-576 KLFARGASAGG
+576 LFAVGRSAGG
-587 LLMGAVVNQRPEL
+587 LLMGAVVNMRPEL
-600 WRGVVAGVPYVDVI
+600 FRGVIAGVPYVDVI
-614 TTMSDSTIPLT
+614 TTMMDSTIPLT

-650 DNVERKAYP
+650 DNVEKKAYP
-659 NLLITA
+659 NMLITA

-675 EPAKWTAKLRAMKT
+675 EPAKWTARLRAMKT
-689 DNHRL
+689 GTNRL
-694 ILRTNMEAGHSG
+694 ILRTNMEAGHGG
-706 ASGRYKRWHDVAFEY
+706 ASGRYKRWRDVAFEY
-721 AFLLDLAGLGGKP
+721 AFLLDLAGLGDKP